1 MHKNQ
6 SQRPISYQHN
16 VKKLN
21 KKKKIKDKQKKLKN
35 QKNKKTKLSLCK
47 SIAQALKEHNKTP
60 TPFIFII

>member
-35 QKNKKTKLSLCK
+35 QKKQKNKAFTMQINSA
-47 SIAQALKEHNKTP
+47 SSQRAQ
-60 TPFIFII
+60 

>member
-21 KKKKIKDKQKKLKN
+21 KKKENKGQTKKNLKN
-35 QKNKKTKLSLCK
+35 QKNKAFTMQINSA
-47 SIAQALKEHNKTP
+47 SSQRAQ
-60 TPFIFII
+60 